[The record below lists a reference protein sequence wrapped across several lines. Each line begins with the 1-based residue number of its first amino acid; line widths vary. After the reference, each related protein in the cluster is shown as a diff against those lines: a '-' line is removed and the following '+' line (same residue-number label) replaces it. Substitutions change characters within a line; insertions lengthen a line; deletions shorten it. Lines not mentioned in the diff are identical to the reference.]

1 MIYFFIAL
9 RRRIRRFIGALRAL
23 GLAGLAIGVVVSG
36 TFLFYFTEPILP
48 SGARNTLFSSFYWVI
63 VTLSTVGYGDITP
76 TNFWAK
82 IVFFYV
88 VLVGLGIFAA
98 SLTEIGSYIT
108 NKRFLQIRG
117 LHRFKLKRHVII
129 AGYGDS
135 TDELIDRLA
144 RHDMDVV
151 VVDGLVDPAMMK
163 ARGINLVSDN
173 FLHADALK
181 KAGIAGADSIVISSQ
196 PDEVAVMLSLKARE
210 LNPNISVVAGCQKIE
225 DFQTMTAAKIDVVV
239 PVSKL
244 QGDLLADAV
253 VDSKGLEFM
262 MQLLGGRDGLRIEET
277 AAKEPTTVGKL
288 MSSAGG
294 RAVALFVKDR
304 FVVEFDDE
312 TPLDTDDY
320 VLSLKPKRLL

>member
-9 RRRIRRFIGALRAL
+9 RRRIRRFIGAIRAL
-23 GLAGLAIGVVVSG
+23 GLAGLAVGVVVSG

-48 SGARNTLFSSFYWVI
+48 NGSHNTLFSSLYWVI

-98 SLTEIGSYIT
+98 SLTEIGSYIS

-144 RHDMDVV
+144 RYDMDVV
-151 VVDGLVDPAMMK
+151 VVDGIVDPAILK

-181 KAGIAGADSIVISSQ
+181 KAGIAAADSIVVSSQ

-210 LNPNISVVAGCQKIE
+210 LNPNITIVAGCRKLE
-225 DFQTMTAAKIDVVV
+225 DYQSMIAAKIDVVV
-239 PVSKL
+239 PVSKM

-262 MQLLGGRDGLRIEET
+262 MQLLGGIDGLRLEEV
-277 AAKEPTTVGKL
+277 AAKETTTVGKL
-288 MSSAGG
+288 VASERG
-294 RAVALFVKDR
+294 RAIAIFRGDR
-304 FVVEFDDE
+304 FVVEFDDD
-312 TPLDTDDY
+312 TQLDPEDY
-320 VLSLKPKRLL
+320 VIYLKPKRLI